1 MTAGEQSDV
10 QRCSCPKKAQAG
22 ASLTSLSF
30 EIFNCVYKRIIQ
42 IAFILAGLGVVAYVY
57 FKFSGEEKDFVDSAD
72 ALPSNCSLIVELSS
86 FENANDYHSLL
97 KEISGYTNELA
108 GVSFNPVHEWPSI
121 IHTMDSLRSVST
133 EWNSILN
140 KSHVLFGCGDQSRAD
155 AWIMSLGLRAGSD
168 EAFVKNLMTPWL
180 SDSEIRDFKKTK
192 IHDCRNLHYAE
203 VNNCLVIT
211 STGSLMEDVIIR
223 AEKKDLLRKD
233 EYFMAS
239 RELVATDIPIHFYF
253 NTEHGDW
260 MQLDPT
266 FVTSDVAAVSD
277 MVLSGYCLLSDSTKN
292 SFSLAQ
298 TGHECHI
305 QNILPSRTSI
315 VDVFNYTDFETG
327 WRKQEEFFEG
337 TTATKFWS
345 QAWQDFGDTCQC
357 DVNESMLSWRSGE
370 WGTAVISLS
379 DSSTAEVSFF
389 GIRDSLDAIQ
399 LMKPVLTEQSD
410 GLNRIH
416 KLRYP
421 ELFERNQ
428 NQALLIESNYIKKIG
443 EYLFTAATPAELLA
457 VTADTNQLVDSP
469 KFKHAT
475 KTGSKNP
482 GRFIFQTEYYTS
494 PLPKLLLNIFGG
506 SDYLS
511 TSIEHFKENKY
522 LVMVHTSFTKKNDTK
537 ETQVADSPT
546 HSSEVE
552 KVEILHG
559 PWTVTNHNTQEKES
573 VFQNL
578 QKEICLQDKSGKILW
593 KKQLESDVFGEVYQ
607 IDALKNG
614 KLQLAFTTQ
623 TGLHLIDRNGNEL
636 KGFPVLPKPSIT
648 APLHIADY
656 DNNKKYRLLFAVGDG
671 MVLNYTVQGTITEG
685 WKHEQHFVVT
695 CIDHF
700 KIDKDDYVMTVSPT
714 GQLEFLKRTGEIRQ
728 KSGTVLS
735 DYNGKNCKVIA
746 GASLAETQISYT
758 TKNGDSKTVKLEK

>member
-1 MTAGEQSDV
+1 MHGDTTL
-10 QRCSCPKKAQAG
+10 P
-22 ASLTSLSF
+22 SLSF
-30 EIFNCVYKRIIQ
+30 EIFHRVYKRIIQ
-42 IAFILAGLGVVAYVY
+42 IAFIVAGLGVVAYVY
-57 FKFSGEEKDFVDSAD
+57 YKFSGEEKDFVDSAD
-72 ALPSNCSLIVELSS
+72 ALPSNCSLIVELTS
-86 FENANDYHSLL
+86 FENAADYHALL

-108 GVSFNPVHEWPSI
+108 GISFNPVNQWPSI
-121 IHTMDSLRSVST
+121 IQTLDSLRSVSI

-140 KSHVLFGCGDQSRAD
+140 KSHVMFGCGEQGRAD
-155 AWIMSLGLRAGSD
+155 AWLMSVGLRAGSD
-168 EAFVKNLMTPWL
+168 DAFVKNLMLPWL
-180 SDSEIRDFKKTK
+180 NASEVHDYKNIK
-192 IHDCRNLHYAE
+192 IHDSRDLHFAL

-233 EYFMAS
+233 EYFMAA
-239 RELVATDIPIHFYF
+239 RELVAADIPIHFHF

-266 FVTSDVAAVSD
+266 FVTSEDAAVSD

-298 TGHECHI
+298 TGNECTI
-305 QNILPSRTSI
+305 QNTLPSRTSI
-315 VDVFNYTDFETG
+315 VDIFNYTDFETG

-357 DVNESMLSWRSGE
+357 DVNEAILSWRSGE
-370 WGTAVISLS
+370 WGTAVISLN

-399 LMKPVLTEQSD
+399 LMKPVLNEQSD

-443 EYLFTAATPAELLA
+443 EYIFTAATPAELMA
-457 VTADTNQLVDSP
+457 VTADTNKLGDSY
-469 KFKHAT
+469 KFRNAT

-482 GRFIFQTEYYTS
+482 GRYIFQTEYYTS
-494 PLPKLLLNIFGG
+494 PLPRLLLNIFGG
-506 SDYLS
+506 SDYLA

-522 LVMVHTSFTKKNDTK
+522 LVMIHTSFTKKNDIS
-537 ETQVADSPT
+537 ETHHEENQTP
-546 HSSEVE
+546 SSEVE
-552 KVEILHG
+552 KVEVLNG
-559 PWTVTNHNTQEKES
+559 PWTVTNHNTQEKET
-573 VFQNL
+573 VFQNS

-593 KKQLESDVFGEVYQ
+593 KKQLESEIFGEVFQ
-607 IDALKNG
+607 VDALKNG

-623 TGLHLIDRNGNEL
+623 TGLHVMDRNGNEL
-636 KGFPVLPKPSIT
+636 KGFPILPKQAIT

-685 WKHEQHFVVT
+685 WKQEKHFVVT
-695 CIDHF
+695 YIDHF
-700 KIDKDDYVMTVSPT
+700 KIDKDDYLMTVSPT
-714 GQLEFLKRTGEIRQ
+714 GQMEFLKRTGEIRQ

-735 DYNGKNCKVIA
+735 DYNGKNCKVMA
-746 GASLAETQISYT
+746 GASLGETQISYT
-758 TKNGDSKTVKLEK
+758 TKSGVSKTVKLEN